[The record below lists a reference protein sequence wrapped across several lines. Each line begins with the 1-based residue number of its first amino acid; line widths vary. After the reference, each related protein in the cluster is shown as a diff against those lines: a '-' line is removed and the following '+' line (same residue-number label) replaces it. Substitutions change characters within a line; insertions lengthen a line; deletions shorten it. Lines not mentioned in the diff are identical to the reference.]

1 MKNNNVKIDDIMKE
15 SMKDPEFARM
25 AHVEDVKL
33 DLAEAMVN
41 SRKDKKYL

>member
-15 SMKDPEFARM
+15 SMKDPEFARIS
-25 AHVEDVKL
+25 HVEDIKL